1 MKQQDIVAM
10 LGAMVLAA
18 KLDNKRVV
26 YYIKYP
32 EATEPERMERMYSV
46 ECYLAKNGSVR
57 WMLDGRCIN
66 RAYLAVR
73 LREAEAA

>member
-1 MKQQDIVAM
+1 
-10 LGAMVLAA
+10 
-18 KLDNKRVV
+18 
-26 YYIKYP
+26 
-32 EATEPERMERMYSV
+32 
-46 ECYLAKNGSVR
+46 VR